1 MTSKVI
7 QNQKKI
13 IQEIREYID
22 YCFNESESIKG
33 FIRCLKSELDYAY
46 SEIEDLI
53 TECLEESETLE
64 ELYQCVI
71 DLLDREMFKF

>member
-22 YCFNESESIKG
+22 YCFNESETIKG

-46 SEIEDLI
+46 DNIRDIIE
-53 TECLEESETLE
+53 ECLEESETIE
-64 ELYQCVI
+64 ELHQCIV